1 MQRYEMG
8 KALMGHLQFL
18 NQDGEWESFPSP
30 EQEANLR
37 ANAELL
43 EELGYKLICQ
53 MCNKFPNALQIRQRY
68 LKHEWT
74 CEGCGTVNSAGKA

>member
-1 MQRYEMG
+1 
-8 KALMGHLQFL
+8 MGHVTFL
-18 NQDGEWESFPSP
+18 NQDGEWEEFPNE
-30 EQEANLR
+30 EQRANLR

-53 MCNKFPNALQIRQRY
+53 MCNKFPTHTQIRQRF

-74 CEGCGTVNSAGKA
+74 CESCGTVNSAGKA